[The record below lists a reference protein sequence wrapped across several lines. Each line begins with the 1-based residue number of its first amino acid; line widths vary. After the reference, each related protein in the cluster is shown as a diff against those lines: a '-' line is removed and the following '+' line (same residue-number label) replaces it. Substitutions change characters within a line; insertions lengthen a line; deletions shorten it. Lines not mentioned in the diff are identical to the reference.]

1 MLADNKNQQ
10 NQEENSI
17 QKASDAGKR

>member
-17 QKASDAGKR
+17 PKASDAGKI

>member
-17 QKASDAGKR
+17 PKASDAGKR